1 MFFFGFTYNIILRR
15 LYMLKETYQY
25 NRSDGIE
32 RSIEFNYRAV
42 GVVSLWGLKVQD
54 LLAIKR
60 TSRLWNKRDKRRVQ

>member
-1 MFFFGFTYNIILRR
+1 
-15 LYMLKETYQY
+15 MLKETYQY
-25 NRSDGIE
+25 NRSDGTE

-42 GVVSLWGLKVQD
+42 GAVSLWGLKVHD